1 MIKTKVFWW
10 KTKKNTKK
18 SLSKYEVPN
27 LYSKP
32 SSLARDETH
41 SKLSV
46 YGENKSYKK
55 LPV

>member
-10 KTKKNTKK
+10 KTKKILKK
-18 SLSKYEVPN
+18 VYLNIKSN

-46 YGENKSYKK
+46 YGENKSCKK